1 MPSPSF
7 HLSKWY
13 LDAVDENGRAF
24 IGYAGEISWK
34 GLCAPY
40 MSLLIHNGSG
50 VETSEFRMHHLSMPE
65 HDEGKNTLLWEDAR
79 FGISGKWAGTM
90 PPLSVRLFENAE
102 GRVDWRC
109 FFPQARATLIR
120 KNGAPLNG
128 WGYAEQLEIT
138 CLPWQIPLG
147 RLRWGRFLSE
157 KYCLIWIEWRTDSPR
172 QWVFLNGVAVNDAL
186 VGDDTVVLPDR
197 RMRLV
202 LDRSGNLG
210 SGKKI
215 LQIAG
220 KMLSFLPGFKQSA
233 PARFLYADERKW
245 RSRGLLYEKDTLAGE
260 GWAVHELVDFT
271 GKG

>member
-34 GLCAPY
+34 GLRAPY
-40 MSLLIHNGSG
+40 VSLLIHNGSG

-65 HDEGKNTLLWEDAR
+65 HDEGKNTLSWEDAR

-109 FFPQARATLIR
+109 FFPQARAALIP

-147 RLRWGRFLSE
+147 QLRWGRFLSE
-157 KYCLIWIEWRTDSPR
+157 KYCLVWIEWRMDSPR
-172 QWVFLNGVAVNDAL
+172 QWVFLNGVAVKNAL
-186 VGDDTVVLPDR
+186 VSDDAVALPER
-197 RMRLV
+197 RIRLV
-202 LDRSGNLG
+202 LDRSGKLAA
-210 SGKKI
+210 GKKI

-220 KMLSFLPGFKQSA
+220 RMLSVLPGFKQSA

>member
-1 MPSPSF
+1 MPSPAF

-13 LDAVDENGRAF
+13 LDAVDDSGRAF

-34 GLCAPY
+34 SLRSPY
-40 MSLLIHNGSG
+40 TSLLIHNGNEG
-50 VETSEFRMHHLSMPE
+50 PETSEFRLHHLSAPE
-65 HDEGKNTLLWEDAR
+65 HDKEKNTLSWEDAR

-90 PPLSVRLFENAE
+90 PPLCVRLFENAE
-102 GRVDWRC
+102 GYVDWRC

-147 RLRWGRFLSE
+147 QLRWGRFLSE
-157 KYCLIWIEWRTDSPR
+157 KYCLVWIEWRTDSPR
-172 QWVFLNGVAVNDAL
+172 QWVFLNGAAVKNAL
-186 VGDDTVVLPDR
+186 VSDDAVALPER
-197 RMRLV
+197 GIRLA
-202 LDRSGNLG
+202 LDRSGKLE

-220 KMLSFLPGFKQSA
+220 KMLSVLPGFKQFA
-233 PARFLYADERKW
+233 PARFLYADESKW
-245 RSRGLLYEKDTLAGE
+245 RSRGLLYEKEALAGE

-271 GKG
+271 G